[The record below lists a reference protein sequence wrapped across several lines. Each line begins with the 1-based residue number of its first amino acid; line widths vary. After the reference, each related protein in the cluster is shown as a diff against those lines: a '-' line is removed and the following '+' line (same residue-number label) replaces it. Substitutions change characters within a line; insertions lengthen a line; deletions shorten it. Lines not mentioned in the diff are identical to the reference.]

1 MCLTLFLSTSWTHP
15 LFGVYGGVISPLLHS
30 NLVWCH
36 MISRIW
42 GKCNCFNFQKY
53 IVQIHVSTR
62 TSRVACCMKR
72 KKGILVKQTLA
83 HICFLFISLPMTWDL
98 MHRYVYILISTK
110 RWGKKTSSEDSFC
123 KEKTK
128 CPMRRLLPTFLQ
140 KVKLSKGQ
148 QRKNIWQFW
157 HKLSHYTTKTAPK
170 PDHLIKVSRSSS
182 KSP

>member
-1 MCLTLFLSTSWTHP
+1 MPQINH
-15 LFGVYGGVISPLLHS
+15 
-30 NLVWCH
+30 
-36 MISRIW
+36 IW
-42 GKCNCFNFQKY
+42 GNYNCFNFQKY
-53 IVQIHVSTR
+53 NVQIHVSRR

-72 KKGILVKQTLA
+72 KKGILVKKALA
-83 HICFLFISLPMTWDL
+83 HICFLFLSLPMTWDL
-98 MHRYVYILISTK
+98 MHRCLLHLDLFKDMKIKFPERKISTK
-110 RWGKKTSSEDSFC
+110 RWGRKTSSEDSFC
-123 KEKTK
+123 KEKATS
-128 CPMRRLLPTFLQ
+128 PMRRLLPTFLQ